1 MPGKGWH
8 GMSADDVTPRLTRGQ
23 IAAVVAG
30 NGLEFYD
37 FLTYSF
43 FAAQIGRTLFPQD
56 GGHGLL
62 LSLATFGVGFL
73 TRPLGGLII
82 GRIADRRG
90 RKPAM
95 LLSFACMGVALVGLA
110 LTPSYAA
117 IGMAAPVLAVAF
129 RMLQGFALG
138 GEVGPNTA
146 FLLEAAPP
154 GRRGLYVSFQYATQ
168 DTAVLL
174 SGLVGLALSSA
185 LSATQLDAYGWRIAF
200 LLGAVIVPFGL
211 IMRRGL
217 AETLTEHD
225 VPLAT
230 AAERRSF
237 RIVIV
242 AGLLLLASGTVS
254 NYSLDFLG
262 TYAQTTLGMPVTAAF
277 GSTIALGLTGV
288 VTDLGTGW
296 LADRFGRKRVLLVP
310 WIVLILLA
318 VPAYMVVAHFRTGT
332 ALIAMTALLSILL
345 GGTSVPALVLF
356 TEALPAHIRAGSIGI
371 VYALSIAIFGGS
383 AQVVEHQ
390 LIELTGSPIAPAWYM
405 TFFLVVGLIAVAF
418 IKEVPVARRRKTPA
432 TEIIGLDPAAL

>member
-1 MPGKGWH
+1 MAYDPGD
-8 GMSADDVTPRLTRGQ
+8 AATPILTRRQ
-23 IAAVVAG
+23 IAGVVAG

-62 LSLATFGVGFL
+62 LSLATFGVGFM
-73 TRPLGGLII
+73 TRPLGGLLI

-110 LTPSYAA
+110 LTPSYAT
-117 IGMAAPVLAVAF
+117 IGMAAPILAVAF

-154 GRRGLYVSFQYATQ
+154 HKRGLYVSFQYATQ
-168 DTAVLL
+168 DLAVLA
-174 SGLVGLALSSA
+174 SGLIGLTLASSLTA
-185 LSATQLDAYGWRIAF
+185 AQLDSWGWRVAF
-200 LLGAVIVPFGL
+200 LIGATIIPFGL
-211 IMRRGL
+211 VMRTSL
-217 AETLTEHD
+217 AETLSEQA
-225 VPLAT
+225 VPPAT
-230 AAERRSF
+230 AAQRRSF
-237 RIVIV
+237 MIVII
-242 AGLLLLASGTVS
+242 AGLLVLAAGTIG
-254 NYSLDFLG
+254 NYSLDYLG
-262 TYAQTTLGMPVTAAF
+262 TYAQTTLGMPVTTAF

-288 VTDLGTGW
+288 VTDLGAGW
-296 LADRFGRKRVLLVP
+296 LVDRFGRKRVMLVP
-310 WIVLILLA
+310 WIVLIVMA
-318 VPAYMVVAHFRTGT
+318 VPSYMLVEHFRTSWS
-332 ALIAMTALLSILL
+332 LIAMTALLSTLL
-345 GGTSVPALVLF
+345 GGMSVPSLVLF

-390 LIELTGSPIAPAWYM
+390 LIAAIGSPIAPAWYM
-405 TFFLVVGLIAVAF
+405 AAALSVGLIAVFF
-418 IKEVPVARRRKTPA
+418 IPERSVARRSDPPA
-432 TEIIGLDPAAL
+432 TEVLGLDPAAI

>member
-1 MPGKGWH
+1 MGH
-8 GMSADDVTPRLTRGQ
+8 DDHAVAPPRLTRAQ
-23 IAAVVAG
+23 IAGVVAG

-56 GGHGLL
+56 GGNGLL

-82 GRIADRRG
+82 GRLADRRG

-95 LLSFACMGVALVGLA
+95 LLSFACMGISLIGLA
-110 LTPSYAA
+110 LTPSYAM
-117 IGMAAPVLAVAF
+117 IGMAAPVLAVVF

-154 GRRGLYVSFQYATQ
+154 DKRGLYVSFQYATQ
-168 DTAVLL
+168 DSAVLI

-200 LLGAVIVPFGL
+200 LIGATIVPFGL
-211 IMRRGL
+211 VMRRSLG
-217 AETLTEHD
+217 ETLTDHD

-230 AAERRSF
+230 RAERR
-237 RIVIV
+237 RYLRVVI

-254 NYSLDFLG
+254 NYSLDYLG

-288 VTDLGTGW
+288 VTDLGAGW
-296 LADRFGRKRVLLVP
+296 AVDRFGRKRVLLVP

-318 VPAYMVVAHFRTGT
+318 VPAYMIVAELRTPT
-332 ALIAMTALLSILL
+332 SLIAMTALLSILL

-383 AQVVEHQ
+383 AQVVEHE
-390 LIELTGSPIAPAWYM
+390 LIRLTGSPIAPAWYM
-405 TFFLVVGLIAVAF
+405 TGFLIVGLLAVTL
-418 IKEVPVARRRKTPA
+418 IPEMPVARRRKTPPA
-432 TEIIGLDPAAL
+432 TEILGLDPAAR

>member
-1 MPGKGWH
+1 
-8 GMSADDVTPRLTRGQ
+8 MSAEPAPTQPLARPLLTRAQ
-23 IAAVVAG
+23 IAGVVAG

-73 TRPLGGLII
+73 TRPLGGLVI

-95 LLSFACMGVALVGLA
+95 LLSFGCMGVALIGLA
-110 LTPSYAA
+110 LTPGYAV
-117 IGMAAPVLAVAF
+117 IGMAAPLLAVAF

-154 GRRGLYVSFQYATQ
+154 DRRGLYVSFQYATQ
-168 DTAVLL
+168 DLAVLI
-174 SGLVGLALSSA
+174 SGLIGLALSSA
-185 LSATQLDAYGWRIAF
+185 LTGAQLDAWGWRVAF

-211 IMRRGL
+211 TMRRTL
-217 AETLTEHD
+217 AETLTEHA
-225 VPLAT
+225 VSQAS
-230 AAERRSF
+230 AAERRSYW
-237 RIVIV
+237 IAIV
-242 AGLLLLASGTVS
+242 AGLLILASGTVS
-254 NYSLDFLG
+254 NYSLSYLA
-262 TYAQTTLGMPVTAAF
+262 TYAEDTLHMPVTVAF

-288 VTDLGTGW
+288 VTELGAGW
-296 LADRFGRKRVLLVP
+296 LVDRFGRKRVLLVP
-310 WIVLILLA
+310 WVMLILLA
-318 VPAYMVVAHFRTGT
+318 VPAYMVVAEFRTPA
-332 ALIAMTALLSILL
+332 ALIGVTALLSVLL
-345 GGTSVPALVLF
+345 GGLSVPSLVLF

-383 AQVVEHQ
+383 AQLVEHQ
-390 LIELTGSPIAPAWYM
+390 LIALTGNPIAPAWYM
-405 TFFLVVGLIAVAF
+405 TGFLVVGLGAVAA
-418 IKEVPVARRRKTPA
+418 IREVPVARRRRTRPA
-432 TEIIGLDPAAL
+432 VEILGLDPGL